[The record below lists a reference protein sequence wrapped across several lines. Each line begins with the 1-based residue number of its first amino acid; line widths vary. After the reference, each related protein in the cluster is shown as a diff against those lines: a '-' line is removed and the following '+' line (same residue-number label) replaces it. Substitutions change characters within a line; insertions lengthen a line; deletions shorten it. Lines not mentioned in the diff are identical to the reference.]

1 MLRWAS
7 VKDVLEMVTAYDM
20 AEILRDN
27 EAAKDRIQPD
37 WLVFV
42 TIYLHVLINII
53 NGFANRKT
61 VLSFHILLLCSL
73 IKIA

>member
-20 AEILRDN
+20 AEILRDID
-27 EAAKDRIQPD
+27 AAKDRIRPD

-42 TIYLHVLINII
+42 TIY
-53 NGFANRKT
+53 FT
-61 VLSFHILLLCSL
+61 CSH
-73 IKIA
+73 